1 MARILL
7 DLADGDIDWL
17 DRLAAE
23 QGRSRAA
30 LLRDA
35 VVAYRAQAAANWIER
50 GAGYWRGRSDA
61 ADLIARL
68 DGADIS

>member
-7 DLADGDIDWL
+7 DLADDDIDWL

-35 VVAYRAQAAANWIER
+35 VADYRTQAAANWIES
-50 GAGYWRGRSDA
+50 GAGYWRGRADVA
-61 ADLIARL
+61 ALVRRL
-68 DGADIS
+68 DGGGLP